1 MSCSEKVDELHSL
14 FTNKLPVH
22 MQLVWDL
29 TEKVKELQ
37 VKIDKVADLRE
48 KMNELQGMYVDSFG
62 YW

>member
-1 MSCSEKVDELHSL
+1 
-14 FTNKLPVH
+14 

-62 YW
+62 Y